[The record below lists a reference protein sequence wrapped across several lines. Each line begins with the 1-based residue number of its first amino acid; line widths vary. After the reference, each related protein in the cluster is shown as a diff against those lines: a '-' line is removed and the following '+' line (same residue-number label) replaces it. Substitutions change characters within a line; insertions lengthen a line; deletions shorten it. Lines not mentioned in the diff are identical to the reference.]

1 MLAKATLKELAKK
14 INPSSRVLM
23 RTDYNVPIKNNKI
36 EDLKRITCSLLTILS
51 HYSDNSISSQ
61 I

>member
-14 INPSSRVLM
+14 LNPSSRVLM

-36 EDLKRITCSLLTILS
+36 EDIKRIACSLLIILS
-51 HYSDNSISSQ
+51 DYPYNPISNEK
-61 I
+61 

>member
-14 INPSSRVLM
+14 LNPSSRVLM
-23 RTDYNVPIKNNKI
+23 RTDYNVPIKDNKI
-36 EDLKRITCSLLTILS
+36 EDLKRITCSLFPIHS
-51 HYSDNSISSQ
+51 YYSYNSVSTQ